1 MLIGLSKSLCRPS
14 TILLSV
20 CFLGCSGSQS
30 STQVVSNTCESQVM
44 ENEDASAKRDLR
56 SMIIDVPPKS
66 RNWDERNE
74 FPTTCS
80 LHGTEME
87 TDSVPI
93 KYGLALST
101 GESWREIVE
110 MLRRSTRYPNSN
122 RYYEGGC
129 VRCLAESALVRYC
142 PKCRKVEDNF
152 FKQKYE
158 PDPE

>member
-1 MLIGLSKSLCRPS
+1 MSYGPPKTLHRRSS
-14 TILLSV
+14 ILLFV
-20 CFLGCSGSQS
+20 CLSGCNQSQTS
-30 STQVVSNTCESQVM
+30 PLVVGETRQSHREYDT
-44 ENEDASAKRDLR
+44 AKRDLR

-129 VRCLAESALVRYC
+129 VRGLAESALVRYC
-142 PKCRKVEDNF
+142 PKCRKVEDKF